1 VWNRHSR
8 LAQVLGGAKLADLP
22 IEQPMRFELLLNLR
36 TARAIGLTVPD
47 TLLAQ
52 ADRIIELRRVPSAWA
67 RPAVLLDQAERPLW
81 VERVGLIA
89 VMWMAAIRTKTDL
102 RR

>member
-1 VWNRHSR
+1 MYPSQRHRPDEVAILRAPELKPKDSQGVESPF
-8 LAQVLGGAKLADLP
+8 ATCPGLGRAKLADLT

-52 ADRIIELRRVPSAWA
+52 ADRIIE
-67 RPAVLLDQAERPLW
+67 
-81 VERVGLIA
+81 
-89 VMWMAAIRTKTDL
+89 
-102 RR
+102 

>member
-1 VWNRHSR
+1 LS
-8 LAQVLGGAKLADLP
+8 GAKLVDLA

-52 ADRIIELRRVPSAWA
+52 ADRIIE
-67 RPAVLLDQAERPLW
+67 
-81 VERVGLIA
+81 
-89 VMWMAAIRTKTDL
+89 
-102 RR
+102 

>member
-8 LAQVLGGAKLADLP
+8 LARVLGGAKLADLA

-47 TLLAQ
+47 TLLACRQ
-52 ADRIIELRRVPSAWA
+52 IGSSNNVGF
-67 RPAVLLDQAERPLW
+67 RPL
-81 VERVGLIA
+81 GQDPTSFS
-89 VMWMAAIRTKTDL
+89 TKPSG
-102 RR
+102 RCGSN